1 MEPSKGFVVVASKRS
16 NFYLYA
22 INLMET
28 VKDYYPEAHI
38 TFVTEKHFLDGRE
51 DIADNII
58 LCDVISYTIM

>member
-28 VKDYYPEAHI
+28 VKDYYPEDKL
-38 TFVTEKHFLDGRE
+38 TFGNNNGLQVREENTIDLDFR
-51 DIADNII
+51 
-58 LCDVISYTIM
+58 L